1 MPPAPLLWFGFRV
14 PEPGRGLGGEVG
26 GRRAMIFTTMRVE
39 RPEGVVVARGVAAL
53 IESAATAP
61 TMERLDFSEARAAD
75 LVLISTTQGVPL
87 IPWQRRDT
95 LYDEANSDPETG
107 QLAKYRIVAPV
118 ETYDGDHQEALCE
131 RVVGG

>member
-1 MPPAPLLWFGFRV
+1 
-14 PEPGRGLGGEVG
+14 
-26 GRRAMIFTTMRVE
+26 MIFTTMRVE

-53 IESAATAP
+53 IESAANAP
-61 TMERLDFSEARAAD
+61 AIERLDFDQARAFD
-75 LVLISTTQGVPL
+75 LVLISTIQGVPL

-95 LYDEANSDPETG
+95 LYDETNVDPETG

-118 ETYDGDHQEALCE
+118 ETYDSDHQEALCE

>member
-1 MPPAPLLWFGFRV
+1 
-14 PEPGRGLGGEVG
+14 
-26 GRRAMIFTTMRVE
+26 MIFTTMRVE

-53 IESAATAP
+53 IESAANAP
-61 TMERLDFSEARAAD
+61 AIERLDFDQARAFD
-75 LVLISTTQGVPL
+75 LVLISTIQGVPL

-95 LYDEANSDPETG
+95 LYDETNVDPETG